1 MPNSLSHTSAWHTLW
16 RGRYRSHDTQ
26 FLRSTA
32 WILACIVAGVVIGNL
47 VGGEKWPFL
56 IALVVLPLIAR
67 WPVEVALG
75 MFVLAIPYDEIAIIG
90 GGGSGTSLTFFVGAA
105 AVSILCLVG
114 LAHRR
119 FHVPPRSAL
128 WWSLFVFWCGLTCLW
143 AIDSD
148 AALHRLPTAVSL
160 LMLYLISV
168 SLRFTPNERLR
179 IVVVTVLGGCLAA
192 AFITRE
198 FYQGVSLVSSGRA
211 SLVIGNQE
219 TDPNGMAASL
229 LLPTSLA
236 IGLFF
241 LSQKWVGKTLA
252 MLAALA
258 MGFCIFLT
266 MSRGAALALIVI
278 AVIYL
283 RRLKKV
289 RALIPVCLL
298 LLLLLF
304 VPGAFF
310 ERFWSAAASG
320 GAGRVP
326 IWIAGL
332 EALKH
337 FWVQGA
343 GVNNFPEAYNAY
355 AGFAPKFR
363 GFGSASHNI
372 YLGTWVELGIVGL
385 TFFLLAIRSQF
396 RAVRPAHDEFDPLLV
411 GSEAAAW
418 AILFAGFFID
428 ITWRKYFWLS
438 WILLAVATQMPR
450 KTQIRVDS

>member
-1 MPNSLSHTSAWHTLW
+1 MPISLSHTFAWRTLW
-16 RGRYRSHDTQ
+16 RGRYRSHDPQ
-26 FLRSTA
+26 FIGSTG
-32 WILACIVAGVVIGNL
+32 WILACIVAGVVIGKL
-47 VGGEKWPFL
+47 VGDEKWFFL
-56 IALVVLPLIAR
+56 IALVVLPFIAR
-67 WPVEVALG
+67 WPVETALG
-75 MFVLAIPYDEIAIIG
+75 MFVLVIPFDEIAIIG
-90 GGGSGTSLTFFVGAA
+90 GVDNGTSLTFFVGAA

-128 WWSLFVFWCGLTCLW
+128 WWSFFVFWCGVTCLW

-148 AALHRLPTAVSL
+148 AALRRLPTAVSL

-168 SLRFTPNERLR
+168 SLRLTPNERLR
-179 IVVVTVLGGCLAA
+179 IVVVTVLGGCLAG
-192 AFITRE
+192 AFIIRE
-198 FYQGVSLVSSGRA
+198 FYQGVSFVSSGRA

-252 MLAALA
+252 MVAEVA
-258 MGFCIFLT
+258 MGFCILLT

-283 RRLKKV
+283 RRLKKF
-289 RALIPVCLL
+289 RALIPVRLL

-304 VPGAFF
+304 VPRAFF
-310 ERFWSAAASG
+310 ERFWSASASG

-343 GVNNFPEAYNAY
+343 GVNNFPQAYSAY
-355 AGFAPKFR
+355 AGFAPTFR
-363 GFGSASHNI
+363 GFGAASHNI

-385 TFFLLAIRSQF
+385 TFFLLAIRSQL
-396 RAVRPAHDEFDPLLV
+396 RAVRPAHDDFDPLLV

-418 AILFAGFFID
+418 AILVAGFFID
-428 ITWRKYFWLS
+428 IVWRKYFWFS
-438 WILLAVATQMPR
+438 WILLAVATQLPR
-450 KTQIRVDS
+450 KTQIRLDS